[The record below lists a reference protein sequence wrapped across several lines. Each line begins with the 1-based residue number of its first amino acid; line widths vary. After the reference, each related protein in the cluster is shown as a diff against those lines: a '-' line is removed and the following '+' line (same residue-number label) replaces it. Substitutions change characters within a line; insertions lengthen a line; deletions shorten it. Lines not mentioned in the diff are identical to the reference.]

1 MIGIKQETEHTFLL
15 LHFQSSDHEQH
26 KLKWSSGHH
35 HNGFSGKFLLQDLTF
50 QRECFSDF
58 QNNRLLVVKNKLFNQ
73 HFRSPFLAD
82 KVANAGKD
90 LIKNYHFQKTLDK
103 EEESAVISFHSLC
116 KLYSQLWDHL
126 LRKEC
131 RPFEYLGKRGGFH
144 LLALN
149 FLSKFLQKHL
159 HQKNKEKNL
168 SKRKDQFFK
177 QPSLNHVYQITRP
190 NP

>member
-1 MIGIKQETEHTFLL
+1 MGLSRRQNIHFSFCTFRTLTMNNTSLSGVLATIIMDLVGIFYFRTLHSRENVLVISKTIGFWLRKT
-15 LHFQSSDHEQH
+15 SSLISILE
-26 KLKWSSGHH
+26 
-35 HNGFSGKFLLQDLTF
+35 
-50 QRECFSDF
+50 
-58 QNNRLLVVKNKLFNQ
+58 V
-73 HFRSPFLAD
+73 PFLQIKLLMQA
-82 KVANAGKD
+82 D

-103 EEESAVISFHSLC
+103 EEECAVISFHSFR

-159 HQKNKEKNL
+159 HQKNKEKNFPKEKT
-168 SKRKDQFFK
+168 S
-177 QPSLNHVYQITRP
+177 SLRGHLLTMFTRS
-190 NP
+190 